1 MRRSHGQVRSRIPW
15 WSTAVVVLA
24 LAISA
29 CTPTV
34 APTPQPTEPVGTGTA
49 TPIPE
54 PTAGTAP
61 NLTLDQLRNLTY
73 PIELAP
79 DGEAQL
85 VDGSFSAPA
94 APGSAA
100 EITIDL
106 SASFAFGDING
117 DGVPDAAVV
126 LVAQTGGSGTFYYL
140 SPVLNQ
146 DGTPNPLTPEL
157 LGDRVELQSLAIAA
171 EQIDV
176 EMITAG
182 PDDPLCC
189 PTQQSSRTFA
199 LSGTELEIVAESD
212 TPAEAGATV
221 APDLTL
227 DQLRNATYPLDVA
240 PGGEAQLVD
249 GSFSAPAAPDSASEI
264 MVDLSDSAASG
275 GIAYGDI
282 DGDGVPDAAVVLVAE
297 TGGSGIFYY
306 LAPVLNRSGT
316 PEALAPVLLGDR
328 IEMQALSVEAG
339 EISVDML
346 TAGPDDPLCCPTQE
360 THNVYA
366 LVDGALE
373 LVSGE

>member
-1 MRRSHGQVRSRIPW
+1 MARPNS
-15 WSTAVVVLA
+15 STAA
-24 LAISA
+24 
-29 CTPTV
+29 
-34 APTPQPTEPVGTGTA
+34 
-49 TPIPE
+49 
-54 PTAGTAP
+54 
-61 NLTLDQLRNLTY
+61 
-73 PIELAP
+73 
-79 DGEAQL
+79 
-85 VDGSFSAPA
+85 FSAPA
-94 APGSAA
+94 APGSAT
-100 EITIDL
+100 EIIIDL
-106 SASFAFGDING
+106 SDSIAFGDING

-126 LVAQTGGSGTFYYL
+126 LVAQTGGSGIFYYL
-140 SPVLNQ
+140 APVLNQ
-146 DGTPNPLTPEL
+146 DGTPDPLTPEL

-199 LSGTELEIVAESD
+199 LSGRELELVAQSD
-212 TPAEAGATV
+212 TPGAA
-221 APDLTL
+221 APTAAPELTL

-249 GSFSAPAAPDSASEI
+249 GSFSAPAAPGSATEI
-264 MVDLSDSAASG
+264 TVDLSDSGGSG
-275 GIAYGDI
+275 GIAFGDI
-282 DGDGVPDAAVVLVAE
+282 DGDGVPDAAVVLIAQ

-306 LAPVLNRSGT
+306 LAPVLNHDGT

-339 EISVDML
+339 QISVDML

>member
-1 MRRSHGQVRSRIPW
+1 MKHLGKTAARIAPW
-15 WSTAVVVLA
+15 LLVVVLA
-24 LAISA
+24 LALAA

-34 APTPQPTEPVGTGTA
+34 APTPEPTEPVGTETA

-54 PTAGTAP
+54 PTAGTIP

-73 PIELAP
+73 PIDLAP
-79 DGEAQL
+79 DGAAQL

-94 APGSAA
+94 APDSAA
-100 EITIDL
+100 EIVIDL
-106 SASFAFGDING
+106 SDSFAYGDING

-126 LVAQTGGSGTFYYL
+126 LVAQTGGSGIFYYL
-140 SPVLNQ
+140 APVLNQ
-146 DGTPNPLTPEL
+146 DGTPDPLTPEL
-157 LGDRVELQSLAIAA
+157 LGDRVELQSLAIAG

-199 LSGTELEIVAESD
+199 LSGRELELVAESD
-212 TPAEAGATV
+212 TPAEAGATAV
-221 APDLTL
+221 PDLTL
-227 DQLRNATYPLDVA
+227 DQLSNATYPLDVA
-240 PGGEAQLVD
+240 PGGEAQLTD

-264 MVDLSDSAASG
+264 MVDLSDS
-275 GIAYGDI
+275 IAYGDI
-282 DGDGVPDAAVVLVAE
+282 DGDGVPDAAVVLIAQ
-297 TGGSGIFYY
+297 TGGSGTFYY
-306 LAPVLNRSGT
+306 LAPVLNHGGT

-328 IEMQALSVEAG
+328 IEMQALSVDAG
-339 EISVDML
+339 EISVNML

-360 THNVYA
+360 TYNVYA